1 MKKILSLVLMLA
13 MLMTAAT
20 ALASE
25 GETIN
30 VGCLQ
35 DITGPTSSL
44 GNMVRAGAQWAVDEI
59 NANGGVGGKQI
70 NLIVYDTKGDVTEA
84 INAYTRAVTSDNV
97 SAIIGPPVANIALA
111 IAPESE
117 NNDVPVLGFA
127 IDPKCQV
134 KPDGTPY
141 KNIFAFQPSS
151 VQQGAIMAKY
161 AIKNGFKKFG
171 VIYNEGNAYSVS
183 LQAPF
188 IETATQAGGEVAK
201 VVTYTANDKDFK
213 TLLQPIVDAGVDAIF
228 VPNYTQELILIA
240 QQARALGYE
249 GALICGLDACPP
261 FNTLFGE
268 PCDGIYFINN
278 IDGTEESIVAMIAAV
293 KEKTGIDATN
303 KFFLGY
309 DVANILKGI
318 FETVGTAP
326 ADVRTAV
333 ENVTGYKGLTGNI
346 TIDPATHMPKGL
358 EMVMFKYEDVNPVM
372 QERYSADQ

>member
-1 MKKILSLVLMLA
+1 MKKVLSLILMLA
-13 MLMTAAT
+13 MLLTVTTVYAAE
-20 ALASE
+20 S
-25 GETIN
+25 ETIN
-30 VGCLQ
+30 LGCLQ
-35 DITGPTSSL
+35 DISGPTSSL
-44 GNMVRAGAQWAVDEI
+44 GNMVTAGAQWAVDEI
-59 NANGGVGGKQI
+59 NAAGGVGGKKI

-84 INAYTRAVTSDNV
+84 INAYTRAVTSDAV
-97 SAIIGPPVANIALA
+97 SAIVGPPVANIALA

-117 NNDVPVLGFA
+117 NNEVPILGFA
-127 IDPKCQV
+127 IDTKCQI

-141 KNIFAFQPSS
+141 KNMFAFQPNAL
-151 VQQGAIMAKY
+151 QQGAIMGKY

-171 VIYNEGNAYSVS
+171 VVYNEGNAYSVS

-188 IETATQAGGEVAK
+188 IETVTASGGEVSK

-213 TLLQPIVDAGVDAIF
+213 TLLQPIMDAGVDAIF

-278 IDGTEESIVAMIAAV
+278 IDGTEANIQAMIAAV
-293 KEKTGIDATN
+293 KEKTSIDATN

-309 DVANILKGI
+309 DVTNILKGI
-318 FETVGTAP
+318 FEQVGTNP
-326 ADVRTAV
+326 ADVRNAV
-333 ENVTGYKGLTGNI
+333 ENVANYAGLTGNI

-358 EMVMFKYEDVNPVM
+358 EMVMFKYEDTTPVM
-372 QERYSADQ
+372 LERYSADQ

>member
-1 MKKILSLVLMLA
+1 MKKVLSLVLMLA
-13 MLMTAAT
+13 MLITASA
-20 ALASE
+20 AFAS
-25 GETIN
+25 GSETIN

-35 DITGPTSSL
+35 DISGPTSSL

-117 NNDVPVLGFA
+117 NNEVPVLGFA

-141 KNIFAFQPSS
+141 KNMFAFQPSA
-151 VQQGAIMAKY
+151 VQQGTIMAKY

-171 VIYNEGNAYSVS
+171 VIYNEGNAYSLS

-188 IETATQAGGEVAK
+188 IETASAAGGEVAK
-201 VVTYTANDKDFK
+201 VVTYTSSDKDFK
-213 TLLQPIVDAGVDAIF
+213 TLLQPIMDAGVDAIF

-261 FNTLFGE
+261 FNKLFGE

-278 IDGTEESIVAMIAAV
+278 IDGTEASIVAMIEAV

-309 DVANILKGI
+309 DVTNILKGI
-318 FETVGTAP
+318 FEAVGTAP
-326 ADVRTAV
+326 ADVRNAV
-333 ENVTGYKGLTGNI
+333 ENVTGYAGLTGNI
-346 TIDPATHMPKGL
+346 TIDPANHMPKGL
-358 EMVMFKYEDVNPVM
+358 EMVMFKYEDVTPIM

>member
-1 MKKILSLVLMLA
+1 MKKVLSLILA
-13 MLMTAAT
+13 MVMLLSVSAMAA
-20 ALASE
+20 AE

-35 DITGPTSSL
+35 DISGPTSSL
-44 GNMVRAGAQWAVDEI
+44 GNMVTAGAQWAVDEI
-59 NANGGVGGKQI
+59 NAAGGIGGKQI

-84 INAYTRAVTSDNV
+84 INAYTRAVSTDAV

-117 NNDVPVLGFA
+117 NNNVPVLGFA
-127 IDPKCQV
+127 IDTKCQI

-141 KNIFAFQPSS
+141 KNMFAFQPNA
-151 VQQGAIMAKY
+151 VQQGTIMASY
-161 AIKNGFKKFG
+161 ALKNGFKKFG

-188 IETATQAGGEVAK
+188 IETATTGGAEVAK

-213 TLLQPIVDAGVDAIF
+213 TLLQPIINAEVDALF

-240 QQARALGYE
+240 QQARALGFE

-261 FNTLFGE
+261 FNDKFGE
-268 PCDGIYFINN
+268 PCDNIFFINN
-278 IDGTEESIVAMIAAV
+278 IDGTEQSIVDMVANV
-293 KEKTGIDATN
+293 KEKTGVEATN

-318 FETVGTAP
+318 FETVGTDPVA
-326 ADVRTAV
+326 VRDAV
-333 ENVTGYKGLTGNI
+333 EKVADYKGLTGNI
-346 TIDPATHMPKGL
+346 TIDPATHMPTGL
-358 EMVMFKYEDVNPVM
+358 EMVMFTYNDVTPVM
-372 QERYSADQ
+372 LERYAAN

>member
-1 MKKILSLVLMLA
+1 MKKVLSLLLMLA
-13 MLMTAAT
+13 MLLSVTSAFAA
-20 ALASE
+20 E
-25 GETIN
+25 ETIN
-30 VGCLQ
+30 LGCLQ
-35 DITGPTSSL
+35 DISGPTSSL
-44 GNMVRAGAQWAVDEI
+44 GNMVTAGAQWAVDEI
-59 NANGGVGGKQI
+59 NAAGGVGGKKI

-84 INAYTRAVTSDNV
+84 INAYTRAVSSDNV

-117 NNDVPVLGFA
+117 NNDVPILGFA
-127 IDPKCQV
+127 IDTKCQV

-141 KNIFAFQPSS
+141 KNMFAFQPNAI
-151 VQQGAIMAKY
+151 QQATIMARY
-161 AIKNGFKKFG
+161 AMKNGFKKFG
-171 VIYNEGNAYSVS
+171 VIYNEGNAYSLS

-188 IETATQAGGEVAK
+188 IETVTADGGEVAK
-201 VVTYTANDKDFK
+201 TVTYTANDKDFK
-213 TLLQPIVDAGVDAIF
+213 TLLQPIVDAEVDAIF

-249 GALICGLDACPP
+249 GSLICGLDACPP

-278 IDGTEESIVAMIAAV
+278 VDGTEANLQAMIAAV
-293 KEKTGIDATN
+293 KEKTGVDATN

-318 FETVGTAP
+318 FETVGTNP
-326 ADVRTAV
+326 VDVRAAV
-333 ENVTGYKGLTGNI
+333 ENVTGYAGLTGNI

-358 EMVMFKYEDVNPVM
+358 EMVMFKYEDVTPIM
-372 QERYSADQ
+372 LERYSAD